1 VPLTLPAY
9 LTLKRIKLCK
19 EMSIL
24 FFTRAKRA
32 GNRQPHRDFG
42 AAPRT
47 NKLALERGASLPAWS
62 WPIPPG
68 SAGPALQLMRQVL
81 TKLAGQPE
89 TKGACK
95 PARLLDFNT
104 HRRTGRF
111 AALTRRYA
119 PASESGRFV
128 LRCSL
133 AASLAYGLA
142 TLFGFQHPVWA
153 PIEALIVSQES
164 IGDTFDSIH
173 GRMIGTLIGVV
184 VALVV
189 GIFGR
194 TVGLPLLLQIAI
206 SVTACAAA
214 TFRRPTIRVCLST
227 CPLVLITAPALG
239 TPELVGI
246 VRVSQ
251 VLLGA
256 IVGGM
261 MHVLDQKIWAEQ
273 NSLSAVEGTYSGEPQ
288 FKNQRGVERGISQ
301 ARGELE

>member
-1 VPLTLPAY
+1 
-9 LTLKRIKLCK
+9 
-19 EMSIL
+19 
-24 FFTRAKRA
+24 
-32 GNRQPHRDFG
+32 
-42 AAPRT
+42 
-47 NKLALERGASLPAWS
+47 
-62 WPIPPG
+62 
-68 SAGPALQLMRQVL
+68 
-81 TKLAGQPE
+81 
-89 TKGACK
+89 
-95 PARLLDFNT
+95 
-104 HRRTGRF
+104 
-111 AALTRRYA
+111 
-119 PASESGRFV
+119 
-128 LRCSL
+128 
-133 AASLAYGLA
+133 
-142 TLFGFQHPVWA
+142 
-153 PIEALIVSQES
+153 LIVSQES

-261 MHVLDQKIWAEQ
+261 MQFSIKRFGPNRTVFLLWKARIQASRSSRINAE
-273 NSLSAVEGTYSGEPQ
+273 LSAASHRPEASSNEQTAS
-288 FKNQRGVERGISQ
+288 
-301 ARGELE
+301 ARTARF